1 MSISASLTNA
11 ADAPL
16 TVPATIRPS
25 RALLR
30 KMSDIYSFK
39 VQLPKGELD
48 LAPFKTNGKDLLF
61 VNVASKCGLTP
72 QYKDLQALQD
82 KDADKLQI
90 IGFPCNQVRSAP
102 SAERRRREIAGH

>member
-1 MSISASLTNA
+1 
-11 ADAPL
+11 
-16 TVPATIRPS
+16 
-25 RALLR
+25 
-30 KMSDIYSFK
+30 MSDIYSFK

-48 LAPFKTNGKDLLF
+48 LAPYKTNGKDLLF

-90 IGFPCNQVRSAP
+90 IGFPCNQVGIESQLLMLTSSSRARSPELTTRSRASARSTTASP
-102 SAERRRREIAGH
+102 SPLPRR

>member
-1 MSISASLTNA
+1 
-11 ADAPL
+11 
-16 TVPATIRPS
+16 
-25 RALLR
+25 
-30 KMSDIYSFK
+30 MSDIYSFK

-48 LAPFKTNGKDLLF
+48 LAPYKNNGKDLLF

-90 IGFPCNQVRSAP
+90 IGFPCNQVRTASAADASFQVP
-102 SAERRRREIAGH
+102 KTAS